1 VSFRA
6 ASASELAALREAVQP
21 VYDELER
28 DSLTRE
34 LIVEIEEL
42 RSGFARAPALPPC
55 RESRPSP
62 ASPRGPLEGRWRLK
76 WTREE
81 LIAVG
86 VPAKIIKDAPQAASV
101 TVEFKGG
108 RFRLIVPAG
117 TVVGKGTY
125 TVEGDVMRLVYEAP
139 APLGYVAG
147 QVYQHRWNIYRDLL
161 TFSRVPGSDADLV
174 LLVNPLTRIR

>member
-1 VSFRA
+1 
-6 ASASELAALREAVQP
+6 
-21 VYDELER
+21 
-28 DSLTRE
+28 
-34 LIVEIEEL
+34 
-42 RSGFARAPALPPC
+42 
-55 RESRPSP
+55 
-62 ASPRGPLEGRWRLK
+62 
-76 WTREE
+76 
-81 LIAVG
+81 
-86 VPAKIIKDAPQAASV
+86 V